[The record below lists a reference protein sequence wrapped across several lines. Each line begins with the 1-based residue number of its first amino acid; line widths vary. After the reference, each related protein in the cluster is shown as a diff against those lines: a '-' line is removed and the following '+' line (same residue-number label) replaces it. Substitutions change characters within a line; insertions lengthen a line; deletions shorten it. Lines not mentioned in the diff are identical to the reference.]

1 MESMDLFRNSD
12 TSANNELLSQFME
25 VTGCYDPDIVAHYF
39 AMSNSDWNI
48 AAVLF
53 MEHNYEGEPGVR
65 VGAERVPE
73 QQTEYH
79 EDRHS
84 QVTLNAPSTNIRAPP
99 FHLLF
104 NGRFVDARAAA
115 TQCRRYLLVS
125 IQRDDNS
132 SWQSFDRDIWR
143 NNAVE
148 HLVRDQFVFW
158 QGVSSCFTERVLY
171 SFLYCGSLAFIHFL
185 HLTRWIPHRK

>member
-39 AMSNSDWNI
+39 AMSNSDWNS

-53 MEHNYEGEPGVR
+53 MEQNYEGASGVR
-65 VGAERVPE
+65 VGERVPE
-73 QQTEYH
+73 QQTENH
-79 EDRHS
+79 EDRRS
-84 QVTLNAPSTNIRAPP
+84 QVTLNAPSTNICAPP

-104 NGRFVDARAAA
+104 QGGFVDARAAA

-125 IQRDDNS
+125 IPRDENS
-132 SWQSFDRDIWR
+132 AWQAFDRDIWR
-143 NNAVE
+143 NQAVDQ
-148 HLVRDQFVFW
+148 LVCDQFIFW
-158 QGVSSCFTERVLY
+158 HGVSSCFTERGLY
-171 SFLYCGSLAFIHFL
+171 SFLYCGSLAFIHFV
-185 HLTRWIPHRK
+185 HVARWIPHRK